1 VKMKAQIGYFPDYL
15 YIGYFPFEVNGSAK
29 YVFKFGEFSL
39 LEMGEKLIPQWMSQL
54 SAYPIY
60 ICTIFSPHVYK
71 LFQEDCNKNG
81 VRITFQ
87 QNFNDE
93 IERNV
98 RILNIV
104 EIRNAKQFKNIM
116 IHLVDCSS
124 DLVLWSSY
132 KNAFTIER
140 RSTEYNGETYMLDRV
155 VVRMS
160 EESSVFW
167 IDTDSVSI
175 YTISNDDKFSDFR
188 GICKTLP
195 SFVIP
200 MLTSYY

>member
-15 YIGYFPFEVNGSAK
+15 YIGYFPFEVNGSSK

-60 ICTIFSPHVYK
+60 VCTIFSPHVYK

-81 VRITFQ
+81 IRITFQ

-104 EIRNAKQFKNIM
+104 EIKNAKQFKNIM
-116 IHLVDCSS
+116 IHLIDCSS
-124 DLVLWSSY
+124 DLVLWSSN
-132 KNAFTIER
+132 KKAFTIEK
-140 RSTEYNGETYMLDRV
+140 RSTKYNGKTYMLDRV
-155 VVRMS
+155 IVRMS

-167 IDTDSVSI
+167 IDTDSISI
-175 YTISNDDKFSDFR
+175 YTISNNDKFSDFR
-188 GICKTLP
+188 RICETLP
-195 SFVIP
+195 SFVVP
-200 MLTSYY
+200 TLTTYY